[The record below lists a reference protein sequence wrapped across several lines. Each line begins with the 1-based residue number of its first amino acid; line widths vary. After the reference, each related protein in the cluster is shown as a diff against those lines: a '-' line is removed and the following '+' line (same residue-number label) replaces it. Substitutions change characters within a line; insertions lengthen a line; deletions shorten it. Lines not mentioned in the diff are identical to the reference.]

1 MSLATQLS
9 SISTMSSSTLS
20 VASGGAGSASS
31 SVPSD
36 PVGEGLTVY
45 TEFDEMGLSDDLLR
59 GIFSYG
65 FEKPSKIQRIAIK
78 PMMNAKDILA
88 QSQSG
93 TGKTGTFTIGA
104 TFHVDPKIQAP
115 QVLVIS
121 PTRELAQ
128 QTEKVARGIGQFL
141 KVSEHQMG
149 LKVLCATGGQAV
161 DQDLK
166 ALRNGAQFIVGTPG
180 RLFDLIRR
188 ERGMRLDQLKYLIL
202 DEADELLAD
211 LFAEQVKAILGT
223 GAFPPACRLAMF
235 SATMPLEV
243 LDLASTLLT
252 DPVKILLPAEEV
264 RLEGIQQFY
273 IPVQKDEWK
282 YDTLC
287 DLYKHMSVNQG
298 IIFVNR
304 RQTAE
309 KLTKQMTDDGFT
321 LECIHGEMEPA
332 ERKKRMADFRSGLVR
347 ILVAT
352 DIISRGIDVQTV
364 SVVIN
369 YEMPTSRE
377 NYFHRI
383 GRTGRYGRKGVSI
396 NLIGGGDEMEMMRD
410 IEKHYVITIPELPED
425 LSVLSKVA

>member
-1 MSLATQLS
+1 MS
-9 SISTMSSSTLS
+9 
-20 VASGGAGSASS
+20 ASSASS
-31 SVPSD
+31 SSASSD
-36 PVGEGLTVY
+36 PVGEGLTAY
-45 TEFDEMGLSDDLLR
+45 TDFGDLGLSDDVLR
-59 GIFSYG
+59 GIYSYG
-65 FEKPSKIQRIAIK
+65 FDKPSKIQRIAIK
-78 PMMNAKDILA
+78 PMMEHNDILA

-93 TGKTGTFTIGA
+93 TGKTGTFTIGSMH
-104 TFHVDPKIQAP
+104 HVDPKIQAP

-149 LKVLCATGGQAV
+149 LKVHSACGGTPV

-211 LFAEQVKAILGT
+211 LFAEQIQAILGT
-223 GAFPPACRLAMF
+223 GVFPPTCKLAMF
-235 SATMPLEV
+235 SATMPVEV
-243 LDLASTLLT
+243 LDLASTLLKS
-252 DPVKILLPAEEV
+252 PVKILLPAEEV
-264 RLEGIQQFY
+264 RLEGIKQY
-273 IPVQKDEWK
+273 HIPVDKDEWK

-287 DLYKHMSVNQG
+287 DLYKHLSVNQA
-298 IIFVNR
+298 IIFVNKKK
-304 RQTAE
+304 TAE
-309 KLTKQMTDDGFT
+309 LLTKRMTDDKYT
-321 LECIHGEMEPA
+321 LEYIHGEMEPG
-332 ERKKRMADFRSGLVR
+332 ERKKRMADFRSGMVR
-347 ILVAT
+347 ILIAT
-352 DIISRGIDVQTV
+352 DILARGIDVQTV

-369 YEMPTSRE
+369 YEMPTNRE

-396 NLIGGGDEMEMMRD
+396 NLISSDEVEMMRD
-410 IEKHYVITIPELPED
+410 IEKHYSITIPELPAD
-425 LSVLSKVA
+425 LSLLSPV